1 MNNKNRYNNK
11 KSYNK
16 NERLRCDI
24 LFTENCTLACKYC
37 YETRN
42 RCCSKSTN
50 MNFNT
55 IRNAVDF
62 AYNEARRLDYK
73 NISFLIFGGEPLLN
87 PDGVKYFAKYLTQK
101 RKEYSDIKFYT
112 SIITNGTIYDEDL
125 LEYLLSLDKLFL
137 RNIQVSI
144 DGIPEVQDKNRPF
157 RNGKG
162 STKVIAK
169 NVKKYLN
176 FFKKHDLDAYDMGFG
191 FHSTFTRD
199 VLPYLYESF
208 VYCVETLK
216 FPSGTITPVVEE
228 VWTLGDEKILDEQLN
243 KIFIKTQN
251 EYKFKLPPIKPM
263 DGKICCNAGK
273 YQLAIAPNGDIFG
286 CPRFYFSTKLIDK
299 EYNKFRMGNVNQ
311 TPCLENKINPLD
323 EARKEFDMCDTGNNC
338 KICMGGNYE
347 ITGHLTSVISPF
359 FGIIAQLISKY
370 SRHYSFLID
379 KGIIIPKGGDNKNG

>member
-1 MNNKNRYNNK
+1 MNAGVVWCMKV
-11 KSYNK
+11 
-16 NERLRCDI
+16 
-24 LFTENCTLACKYC
+24 
-37 YETRN
+37 
-42 RCCSKSTN
+42 
-50 MNFNT
+50 
-55 IRNAVDF
+55 IRV
-62 AYNEARRLDYK
+62 EYK
-73 NISFLIFGGEPLLN
+73 NSSFLICGLGPVLN

-137 RNIQVSI
+137 RNVQVSI

-157 RNGKG
+157 RNGNG

-228 VWTLGDEKILDEQLN
+228 VWTLGDEKILDE
-243 KIFIKTQN
+243 
-251 EYKFKLPPIKPM
+251 
-263 DGKICCNAGK
+263 
-273 YQLAIAPNGDIFG
+273 
-286 CPRFYFSTKLIDK
+286 
-299 EYNKFRMGNVNQ
+299 
-311 TPCLENKINPLD
+311 
-323 EARKEFDMCDTGNNC
+323 
-338 KICMGGNYE
+338 
-347 ITGHLTSVISPF
+347 
-359 FGIIAQLISKY
+359 
-370 SRHYSFLID
+370 
-379 KGIIIPKGGDNKNG
+379 